1 VLKQRTW
8 ISNIKILKKLWA
20 YFTTNLYLL
29 LYVAYH
35 SGLFVDQ
42 DDSELWFRLDYK
54 YMDIHENSYQ
64 GFGKDFAYHVFVI
77 DKSLLLRQVLIYCLS
92 QIADEFN
99 EIQANDLYHRVS
111 KKIKGN
117 LSDSD
122 SDHPFPIRYRMH
134 NVLDY
139 PEDYLDESK

>member
-1 VLKQRTW
+1 MGIFL
-8 ISNIKILKKLWA
+8 
-20 YFTTNLYLL
+20 TTNLYLL

-99 EIQANDLYHRVS
+99 EIQRMICIIGFLR
-111 KKIKGN
+111 KLKGI
-117 LSDSD
+117 
-122 SDHPFPIRYRMH
+122 FQIPIQIT
-134 NVLDY
+134 LFQ
-139 PEDYLDESK
+139 

>member
-1 VLKQRTW
+1 MGILSYFGKQT
-8 ISNIKILKKLWA
+8 
-20 YFTTNLYLL
+20 YT

-64 GFGKDFAYHVFVI
+64 GFGKDFADLPRI
-77 DKSLLLRQVLIYCLS
+77 RDRPSRELIKTSSDLLSLS

-111 KKIKGN
+111 KKIKKGN

-122 SDHPFPIRYRMH
+122 SDHPFPIRYRDSN

-139 PEDYLDESK
+139 PEDYLDESKWDDWYGY